1 MEEVDL
7 DPLPTDEEIQG
18 VDVDDVELGGFGA
31 GILDKVDTDKLDLD
45 PEPLDVG
52 NLLDDEIQSVA
63 DEIEDSTSE
72 NKIRMLRGEESFTP
86 DEDSLQLNKN
96 PLTGELTFGGAPSLS
111 DVADKLG
118 VGEVPDDPIDELES
132 MIQETVELDESG
144 GILGTDND
152 EIDFGDLE

>member
-1 MEEVDL
+1 M
-7 DPLPTDEEIQG
+7 
-18 VDVDDVELGGFGA
+18 
-31 GILDKVDTDKLDLD
+31 
-45 PEPLDVG
+45 
-52 NLLDDEIQSVA
+52 A
-63 DEIEDSTSE
+63 DEIKDSTSE